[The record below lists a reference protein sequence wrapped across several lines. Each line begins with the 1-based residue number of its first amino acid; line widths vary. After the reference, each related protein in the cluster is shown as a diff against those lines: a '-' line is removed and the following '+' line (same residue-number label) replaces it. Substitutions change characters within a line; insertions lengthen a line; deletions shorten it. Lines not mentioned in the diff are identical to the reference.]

1 MTTRNE
7 LPPSATTV
15 LCGLFAGILIAS
27 AAAAEPANVTPKG
40 ASKDSHSESQPNT
53 ADLEP
58 IAAIIADIA
67 AKQMNISE
75 RKQDGTQ
82 GSAPPRRK
90 LRLKGLGVTYQMN
103 DRISI
108 ESGVRLGIS
117 PDNSGVEQ
125 QGATL
130 PSQGSPGGFIKL
142 RRQLGGR

>member
-58 IAAIIADIA
+58 LAAIIAEMA

-103 DRISI
+103 D
-108 ESGVRLGIS
+108 GIS